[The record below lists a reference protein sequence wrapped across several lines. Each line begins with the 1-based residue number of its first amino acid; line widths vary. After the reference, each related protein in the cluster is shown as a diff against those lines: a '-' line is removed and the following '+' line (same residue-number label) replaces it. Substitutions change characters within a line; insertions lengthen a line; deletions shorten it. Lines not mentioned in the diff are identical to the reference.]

1 MATIALD
8 PLLVAKINAL
18 LASMQSRQPEEQ
30 FTTEDILELFETF
43 LAEQSHAPRQSSKPL
58 VVRRVQPIS
67 ESM

>member
-18 LASMQSRQPEEQ
+18 LASMQSRAEQEQ

-43 LAEQSHAPRQSSKPL
+43 LVEQAQRPQASKEF
-58 VVRRVQPIS
+58 VVRRTQPVKAP
-67 ESM
+67 M